1 MVPWRIERL
10 QGFAVQQEQKSGLQ
24 VGELIAAAVGFQG
37 GGAMG
42 YIEDSTG
49 EWDSWRS
56 LYSEKGW
63 RCSSLTLSGSKR
75 RELAASITG

>member
-37 GGAMG
+37 GALWGTSKIPLVNG
-42 YIEDSTG
+42 ILG
-49 EWDSWRS
+49 V
-56 LYSEKGW
+56 
-63 RCSSLTLSGSKR
+63 LSILKR
-75 RELAASITG
+75 GGVAVR